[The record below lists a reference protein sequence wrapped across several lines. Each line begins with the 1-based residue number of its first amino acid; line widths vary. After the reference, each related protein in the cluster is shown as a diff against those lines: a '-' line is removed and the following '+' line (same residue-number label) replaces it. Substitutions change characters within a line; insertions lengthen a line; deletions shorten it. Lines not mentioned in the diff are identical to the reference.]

1 MMCEPISD
9 RIIAMRLKMAPVN
22 VLILQAY
29 APCENET
36 EEEKD
41 CFYESLD
48 EVIRKYKKGRESLVV
63 MGDFNGK
70 VGSNKEEDTVGSYG
84 LGARNENGERLVNFC
99 KRHNLFVTNTWFQ
112 QKMSAQPTWI
122 SPDEETK

>member
-1 MMCEPISD
+1 
-9 RIIAMRLKMAPVN
+9 
-22 VLILQAY
+22 
-29 APCENET
+29 
-36 EEEKD
+36 
-41 CFYESLD
+41 
-48 EVIRKYKKGRESLVV
+48 

-122 SPDEETK
+122 SPDEETKNQIDYVLVDKRYRNGIQNSKTMPGAD